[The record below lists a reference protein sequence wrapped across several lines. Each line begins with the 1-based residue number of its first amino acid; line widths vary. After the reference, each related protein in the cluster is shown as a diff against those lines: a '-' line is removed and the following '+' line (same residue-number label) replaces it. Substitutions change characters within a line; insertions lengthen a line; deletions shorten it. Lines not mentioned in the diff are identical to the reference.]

1 MIHSWSFAI
10 TPHCE
15 WIGTKASNFGQVYFM
30 WKKYFKIDNREC
42 VTIEQHDEMAGLGRW
57 ADRVD
62 SDTPDMEPV
71 PCLVTVNPQQQWKG
85 CGRCGGAV
93 VGLTSC
99 CWRCGMP
106 ATARQ
111 QHTMELQQTLS
122 IMTAARRC
130 TPPPPPQ
137 LQSLVL
143 LLLLLCG
150 FHPVAALLCL
160 CRRAPG
166 DSTPYLVELEKGPS
180 EGL

>member
-1 MIHSWSFAI
+1 MIHPWSFAI

-93 VGLTSC
+93 VGLASC

-106 ATARQ
+106 ATSSSTQWSYSRHYQLWQ
-111 QHTMELQQTLS
+111 QPDAAHHHRRHNCSRWCCCCCCCVGFIPWQPSSVSAAAPRVTLLP
-122 IMTAARRC
+122 I
-130 TPPPPPQ
+130 
-137 LQSLVL
+137 
-143 LLLLLCG
+143 
-150 FHPVAALLCL
+150 
-160 CRRAPG
+160 
-166 DSTPYLVELEKGPS
+166 
-180 EGL
+180 